1 MGCTDLVAM
10 LSSPASPILYISLC
24 CMRRELPSVLGIAQ
38 SRGSPCRSSC
48 QRHCTLALLP
58 GKLFGTS
65 TLGPP
70 CGATVRWD
78 MHRSVYPKSYYPTQC
93 SRCLLLALHDR
104 VRTRFFRQPF
114 SRQDVD
120 GGAPLFI
127 NERGGYWALP
137 PLSLGLL
144 AAHLFGC
151 QATPSMTNFVVT
163 LVHFLCGLRW
173 ELPSVLGT
181 AQSRGSPNRSWCQRH
196 CTLALLL
203 VNGSV
208 LLHLA
213 HLQCHNL
220 VRHALKRTPN
230 PNTPL
235 GNC

>member
-1 MGCTDLVAM
+1 MC
-10 LSSPASPILYISLC
+10 
-24 CMRRELPSVLGIAQ
+24 
-38 SRGSPCRSSC
+38 
-48 QRHCTLALLP
+48 
-58 GKLFGTS
+58 
-65 TLGPP
+65 
-70 CGATVRWD
+70 
-78 MHRSVYPKSYYPTQC
+78 
-93 SRCLLLALHDR
+93 
-104 VRTRFFRQPF
+104 TRFFRQPF
-114 SRQDVD
+114 SQQDVD

-235 GNC
+235 GNLAAYCSLCMAECACVSSGNLSRSRMQREVPSFHS

>member
-1 MGCTDLVAM
+1 M
-10 LSSPASPILYISLC
+10 LSSPASPIHFL
-24 CMRRELPSVLGIAQ
+24 VLHETGA
-38 SRGSPCRSSC
+38 SKRS
-48 QRHCTLALLP
+48 
-58 GKLFGTS
+58 
-65 TLGPP
+65 
-70 CGATVRWD
+70 
-78 MHRSVYPKSYYPTQC
+78 QC

-104 VRTRFFRQPF
+104 VCTRFFRQPF

-127 NERGGYWALP
+127 NECGGYWALP

-151 QATPSMTNFVVT
+151 QATPSMPNFVVT

-173 ELPSVLGT
+173 ELPSVLDT

-220 VRHALKRTPN
+220 VRHALKRAPN

-235 GNC
+235 GNLAAYCSLCMAECTCVSSGNVSRSRMQREVPSFRSSYWALPLLSLGLLAARLLVTRRHLS